1 MKRSYLFTEEGE
13 HTRVQLARDIYMCF
27 PFARDSFSVR
37 SSLERPFVRSSMRH
51 FLRRRRRLYPTLRRN
66 IPVTLPR
73 LGSWRP
79 LPSGSFYKVLFFRNA
94 GPTIVFLRY
103 AFAHSYRFLQS
114 GPRYIGTLPIPSFSA
129 SDFVLPPRH
138 ARLESVFCREFTRS
152 LGYSYVVAALRR
164 LAG

>member
-1 MKRSYLFTEEGE
+1 MFSIRSRFFFGPL
-13 HTRVQLARDIYMCF
+13 VARASFRPIIDEALSSTPASTISHVTPEY
-27 PFARDSFSVR
+27 PGHAAAARK
-37 SSLERPFVRSSMRH
+37 L
-51 FLRRRRRLYPTLRRN
+51 
-66 IPVTLPR
+66 
-73 LGSWRP
+73 RP